1 MKKCLIF
8 LIIVLSIV
16 FWYSYT
22 SAYSSVFLTS
32 SHTTAICGTDYYT
45 EVSPPLWDK
54 GIRFKIVDE
63 QGNRYGTNGANT
75 DTSAADFC
83 SNNPID
89 ASNPGYYAPNSSLI
103 QTGVF
108 TEYICLGSSYSDC
121 NIESGDL
128 LAVVY
133 WTRSDGVIGEYIQ
146 NNTSRIDSISV
157 STSTNTVNLTG
168 YWNATT
174 TSGVYEQLEFY
185 QINSIFGQEDYF
197 TINATTSGAFNI
209 NFDYRNVATPYVG
222 TTTIPIT
229 SNQIFYANLYEKNNA
244 YYNPFGEYDFRYSTL
259 LDATSTSL
267 TASTTNTFNISTSTI
282 IDYPEYECGLSSMT
296 GCIKNA
302 LIWTFYPSQA
312 TIARYYALVELIQK
326 KAPIGYF
333 TITKNAINGLSAT
346 STSAFSITIPAH
358 LKSYIFNPIDFGLA
372 SIFWV
377 YLIFS
382 FYKRLKHL
390 QI

>member
-8 LIIVLSIV
+8 LILVLSIV
-16 FWYSYT
+16 FWYSYADASDIT
-22 SAYSSVFLTS
+22 LDTNTGIGHFDNMNCDTPLNAGNTWAYSFNDGGWNVDFTSTSENVVYYPTIAYMVRQTMGYNNSLNCDFNLTS
-32 SHTTAICGTDYYT
+32 LGNWLGNGSYG
-45 EVSPPLWDK
+45 V
-54 GIRFKIVDE
+54 RFI
-63 QGNRYGTNGANT
+63 T
-75 DTSAADFC
+75 DTITYTYYFERTAGVWAYTP
-83 SNNPID
+83 PIPPD
-89 ASNPGYYAPNSSLI
+89 
-103 QTGVF
+103 T
-108 TEYICLGSSYSDC
+108 
-121 NIESGDL
+121 
-128 LAVVY
+128 
-133 WTRSDGVIGEYIQ
+133 
-146 NNTSRIDSISV
+146 TSRIDSISV
-157 STSTNTVNLTG
+157 STSTNKVNLTG

-185 QINSIFGQEDYF
+185 QTNSIFGQEDYF

-222 TTTIPIT
+222 TTTIPLT

-282 IDYPEYECGLSSMT
+282 VDYPEYECSISSIT

-302 LIWTFYPSQA
+302 LIWTFYPTQA
-312 TIARYYALVELIQK
+312 TIGRYYALVELIQK
-326 KAPIGYF
+326 KAPVGYF

>member
-8 LIIVLSIV
+8 LILVLSIV
-16 FWYSYT
+16 FWYSYA
-22 SAYSSVFLTS
+22 SAYSDGDIEIIENNAPYLILDFDPISMGSYNYIQVCSDALGCSQNSYIITGNSDNVWLGLRSGGLGFFNLTYS
-32 SHTTAICGTDYYT
+32 NAEGDIPNGVYTYYVRDY
-45 EVSPPLWDK
+45 
-54 GIRFKIVDE
+54 
-63 QGNRYGTNGANT
+63 
-75 DTSAADFC
+75 
-83 SNNPID
+83 SNNLL
-89 ASNPGYYAPNSSLI
+89 ASNSFTVYNGSI
-103 QTGVF
+103 QLPDV
-108 TEYICLGSSYSDC
+108 S
-121 NIESGDL
+121 
-128 LAVVY
+128 
-133 WTRSDGVIGEYIQ
+133 
-146 NNTSRIDSISV
+146 SRIDSISV

-185 QINSIFGQEDYF
+185 QINSIFGQEDYY

-222 TTTIPIT
+222 TTTIPLT

-259 LDATSTSL
+259 IDATSTSL

-282 IDYPEYECGLSSMT
+282 VNYPEYECSISAIT
-296 GCIKNA
+296 GCFKNA
-302 LIWTFYPSQA
+302 LIWTFYPTQS

-326 KAPIGYF
+326 KAPVGYF

-346 STSAFSITIPAH
+346 STLAFSITIPAH
-358 LKSYIFNPIDFGLA
+358 LKSYIFDPVDIGLA